1 MTSVI
6 PTDIT
11 PNNPTTTTAP
21 AATTPATT
29 PATQPSSLLSSS
41 VPLAPSGSTTQTVLP
56 DWYTN
61 YAQDILSRQAA
72 VAATPYPTYQGP
84 RVADFTGDQQS
95 GFAMTREA
103 ATAGKQA
110 VSDALSATQGT
121 LGRSSLGAAQPFLGQ
136 AGALSGIAAAT
147 PSLQTGTELLQK
159 STQGGGL
166 QTAQPYLG
174 AASGSSVAN
183 IGQYMNP
190 YQEQVVNR
198 IGDIGARTLREKLL
212 PEISDRFIGAGGFGG
227 SRQAEATGRAI
238 RDTMEGI
245 SAEQAKALQAGY
257 GEAAQ
262 LSQADLA
269 RQAQL
274 AQISGGLG
282 TAQQGALQAA
292 GTGIANIGT
301 SLGNL
306 TADQQRA
313 LASLG
318 ETTGRLYGADTSQTM
333 AAASQMG
340 ALGEQQ
346 QRMGLTGANALL
358 GIGGMQQAL
367 SQKNLDVA
375 YSDFLRQQAYPQEQ
389 ITGMM
394 GALQGVKSAVPSATL
409 QESYA
414 PYNDSVAAAKA
425 ASATSGAQ
433 DAAAAVATALQL
445 KKLFG
450 GG

>member
-1 MTSVI
+1 MASPVLNETV
-6 PTDIT
+6 
-11 PNNPTTTTAP
+11 TTTAP

-61 YAQDILSRQAA
+61 YAQDILTRQAA
-72 VAATPYPTYQGP
+72 VAATPYATYQGP

-103 ATAGKQA
+103 ATAGKEA
-110 VSDALSATQGT
+110 VSDALNATQGN
-121 LGRSSLGAAQPFLGQ
+121 LGRSSLNAAQPFLTQ
-136 AGALSGIAAAT
+136 AGALSGVTAAT
-147 PSLQTGTELLQK
+147 PNIQTGADFLRQ

-166 QTAQPYLG
+166 QTAQPFL
-174 AASGSSVAN
+174 ANASNTSVAN
-183 IGQYMNP
+183 IGAYMNP
-190 YQEQVVNR
+190 YQQQVVDR
-198 IGDIGARTLREKLL
+198 IGDMGARTLREKLL

-257 GEAAQ
+257 GEAAG

-292 GTGIANIGT
+292 GTGIASIGT

-318 ETTGRLYGADTSQTM
+318 ETTGRLYGADTSQTNQTAAQM
-333 AAASQMG
+333 ASM
-340 ALGEQQ
+340 GEQQ

-367 SQKNLDVA
+367 GQKNLDTA
-375 YSDFLRQQAYPQEQ
+375 YSDFLRQQEYPQGQ
-389 ITGMM
+389 INNMM

-409 QESYA
+409 QEGYA

-425 ASATSGAQ
+425 ASSTSGAQ
-433 DAAAAVATALQL
+433 DAAAAVATALEL